1 MEAYHALVREH
12 TKIDAEP
19 ISDSLD
25 QCQNFAL
32 ILETPEIGAA
42 SIFSGSNTHAWCVSI
57 LQNIILDWPQKTVHK
72 LYKSPSNYAYMRVHD
87 TTISHVFRMP
97 EYSPDNFFVDALL
110 PFFFVVL
117 IFQCYHQV
125 HTKTCTQNAFTTLKQ
140 PKSFLFANVNCK
152 K

>member
-1 MEAYHALVREH
+1 MCEH

-32 ILETPEIGAA
+32 ILETPEIGEA

-97 EYSPDNFFVDALL
+97 EYSPDKFFVDELL
-110 PFFFVVL
+110 PFL
-117 IFQCYHQV
+117 LDIL
-125 HTKTCTQNAFTTLKQ
+125 TLK
-140 PKSFLFANVNCK
+140 CYD
-152 K
+152 